1 MKIRGKIQ
9 RRQDPIL
16 EFQKDYERNL
26 PKIQRKKLL
35 LLAKDPAY
43 EDSSVN
49 RMWKRKILLEK
60 TNK

>member
-49 RMWKRKILLEK
+49 RMWKRKTLLEK